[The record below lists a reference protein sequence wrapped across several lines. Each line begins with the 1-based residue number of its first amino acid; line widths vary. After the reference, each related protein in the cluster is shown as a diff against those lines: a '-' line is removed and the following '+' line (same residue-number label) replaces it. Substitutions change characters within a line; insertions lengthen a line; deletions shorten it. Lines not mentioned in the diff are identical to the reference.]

1 MNIKIITSLS
11 EGSHRRFMV
20 QKKNKK
26 IFSDLLDWC
35 IGEDCEFI
43 PSATISQLNYSTVQ
57 VNTLLNHL
65 HQQA

>member
-1 MNIKIITSLS
+1 
-11 EGSHRRFMV
+11 MV
-20 QKKNKK
+20 QKKTKN
-26 IFSDLLDWC
+26 FSDLLDWC

-43 PSATISQLNYSTVQ
+43 PSATISQLTYSTVQ

>member
-11 EGSHRRFMV
+11 EGSHRSFMV
-20 QKKNKK
+20 QKKQKF
-26 IFSDLLDWC
+26 FSDLLDRC
-35 IGEDCEFI
+35 IGDCEFI
-43 PSATISQLNYSTVQ
+43 PSATISQLTYSTVQ

>member
-11 EGSHRRFMV
+11 EGSHRSFMV
-20 QKKNKK
+20 PKKKK
-26 IFSDLLDWC
+26 FFSDLLEWC

-43 PSATISQLNYSTVQ
+43 PSATISQLTYSTVQ

>member
-11 EGSHRRFMV
+11 EGSHRSFMV
-20 QKKNKK
+20 PKKQKF
-26 IFSDLLDWC
+26 FSDLLEWC

>member
-11 EGSHRRFMV
+11 EGSHRSFMV
-20 QKKNKK
+20 PKKQKF
-26 IFSDLLDWC
+26 FSDLLEWC
-35 IGEDCEFI
+35 IGEDSEFI
-43 PSATISQLNYSTVQ
+43 PSATISQLTYSTVQ

>member
-11 EGSHRRFMV
+11 EGSHRSFMV
-20 QKKNKK
+20 PKKQKF
-26 IFSDLLDWC
+26 FSDLLDWC

>member
-1 MNIKIITSLS
+1 
-11 EGSHRRFMV
+11 MV
-20 QKKNKK
+20 KKKNKN

-35 IGEDCEFI
+35 IGEDSEFI
-43 PSATISQLNYSTVQ
+43 PSATISQLTYSTVQ